1 MNYFHKNH
9 VELAVFDAAC
19 TRNGLTF
26 RSFDGMH
33 CRIIGGRT
41 VDVWIGSL
49 NKAWRD
55 QSRGHTK
62 STPYSINKVLNLALC
77 PLPSNVADKM
87 DNHDRQQKAKIMPD
101 FARTPKATNQV
112 NLESAAAPWA
122 TGGLVTESRASVVIE
137 TPDSKD
143 VTIAA
148 LRRKVAEQVSVLNQ
162 YAIINE
168 QLRGQYAEQQAEIKK
183 LEDNNSRAL
192 HLNSQH
198 TIRAN
203 KAEAENATLRN
214 RVARLQAKL
223 DSIRVAFKGE

>member
-1 MNYFHKNH
+1 MTYFQKNQ
-9 VELAVFDAAC
+9 VELTAFDAAC
-19 TRNGLTF
+19 TLNGLTF

-33 CRIIGGRT
+33 CRIVGNRT
-41 VDVWIGSL
+41 VDIWIGSV

-77 PLPSNVADKM
+77 PLPDNVVDKM
-87 DNHDRQQKAKIMPD
+87 AVPNPQPKAKIMPD

-122 TGGLVTESRASVVIE
+122 TGGLVTESRVSVVIE

-148 LRRKVAEQVSVLNQ
+148 LRRKVSEQAAVIQQ
-162 YAIINE
+162 YGVVNE
-168 QLRGQYAEQQAEIKK
+168 QLRGQYAEQQVEIKK
-183 LEDNNSRAL
+183 LNDTVLSMKGTHASMTKDNKR
-192 HLNSQH
+192 
-198 TIRAN
+198 
-203 KAEAENATLRN
+203 LRD
-214 RVARLQAKL
+214 RLTQIAQ
-223 DSIRVAFKGE
+223 IMRTE